1 MTNPTINVD
10 LARSIEVEVGNKI
23 INITQNSG
31 GTANHVASN
40 TPFYFDGAGGN
51 TYLKFNSVTSKM
63 ELWVAGVKMAQW
75 GSVSGGDPFA

>member
-10 LARSIEVEVGNKI
+10 LARSIEVEVGNKT
-23 INITQNSG
+23 INITQTSG

-51 TYLKFNSVTSKM
+51 TYLKFNSVTEKL
-63 ELWVAGVKMAQW
+63 EVWVGGTKQTEF
-75 GSVSGGDPFA
+75 GSVSGGDPF